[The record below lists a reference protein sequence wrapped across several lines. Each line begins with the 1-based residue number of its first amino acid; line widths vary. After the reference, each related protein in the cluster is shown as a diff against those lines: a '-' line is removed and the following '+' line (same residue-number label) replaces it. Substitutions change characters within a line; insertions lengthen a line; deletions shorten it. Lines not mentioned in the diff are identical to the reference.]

1 MYENDK
7 EAAMTNEEISMNTK
21 KALSNTLKELMRHKP
36 FRKITVSELIRECNV
51 NRKTFYYHFEDIYA
65 LLKWTLEQE
74 SVQIIKKHGL
84 FNNYTELISFVYDYV
99 KDNAFMLNCAYD
111 SLGREVLKQFFQ
123 NDFQELTMQ
132 IIRNEEAR
140 YNLTVSDDFRD
151 FLCRLYTEGLA
162 GMLINIFQNPDK
174 YKKEELIRYF
184 SLVLSSSVHSTL
196 TSADADNI

>member
-1 MYENDK
+1 MYKNDK

-132 IIRNEEAR
+132 IIRNEETR
-140 YNLTVSDDFRD
+140 YNLTISDEFRY

-184 SLVLSSSVHSTL
+184 HSFSVPPYTAH
-196 TSADADNI
+196 